1 MTTPPKRRHPLI
13 ERLAE
18 RRERHRQRPKAVRIL
33 VVLVGV
39 TIVAGGLAMVVLPGP
54 AVAVIPLG
62 LALLALEFQWAETML
77 ERAVDQADKAGRA
90 AKEAS
95 TTQRVLTGVAIALAV
110 GAVVTWAVIGDI
122 PLLPV

>member
-1 MTTPPKRRHPLI
+1 MPEERRHPLI

-18 RRERHRQRPKAVRIL
+18 RRRRHRERPKAVRVL

-39 TIVAGGLAMVVLPGP
+39 TIVVGGLAMVVLPGP

-110 GAVVTWAVIGDI
+110 GALVTWAVVGDI